1 MASSLSVLFSAIGHR
16 QTDAVGFDVLSMPIK
31 DGWMDGWLDTVTDV
45 TEMVL
50 CDNEKPLP
58 DPMAI
63 C

>member
-50 CDNEKPLP
+50 
-58 DPMAI
+58 
-63 C
+63 